1 MLLKGGKGE
10 KVKGEGRIRR
20 REGGR
25 RVRED
30 EGKEGRVGERE
41 VGRMKG
47 EKEEEEEA
55 CVFTKAYLP

>member
-10 KVKGEGRIRR
+10 KVQREGRIRR

-25 RVRED
+25 RVREE

>member
-25 RVRED
+25 RVREE

-41 VGRMKG
+41 RGRSLG
-47 EKEEEEEA
+47 
-55 CVFTKAYLP
+55 